1 MKHYKWMKAC
11 SGDSCADITTYW
23 AQPGLQWNATA
34 VLHTFPAWWRIN
46 FTSITSKVI
55 ASSGLDLNRDGR
67 SDRGGLVSVHRQHG
81 VILQHIQVDAV
92 PLAIIETRTCRTD
105 QTWALNWGKSM
116 ERRAEL
122 TWGNVDTRVLGLRQ
136 GHVDNDLALR
146 QSHLHPAVSQ
156 RGEHQQPAGV
166 PRPEGQTDR
175 QSVAVA
181 LTRQLQKRRRVE
193 KDGEG
198 VGFGTGKRQVA
209 LKWMGSEKDRDGVTQ
224 TNTWAPE
231 IKHFSFFKSTYW
243 HYFVCSTLNQDQ
255 WCKHQLEAEKRRRW
269 KLKLLGKFNG
279 NIYYTSVWVGFRWYV
294 D

>member
-1 MKHYKWMKAC
+1 
-11 SGDSCADITTYW
+11 
-23 AQPGLQWNATA
+23 
-34 VLHTFPAWWRIN
+34 
-46 FTSITSKVI
+46 
-55 ASSGLDLNRDGR
+55 
-67 SDRGGLVSVHRQHG
+67 
-81 VILQHIQVDAV
+81 
-92 PLAIIETRTCRTD
+92 
-105 QTWALNWGKSM
+105 M

-136 GHVDNDLALR
+136 GHIDNDLALR

-175 QSVAVA
+175 QSVTGT
-181 LTRQLQKRRRVE
+181 LTRQFQKRRRVE

-231 IKHFSFFKSTYW
+231 IKHLF
-243 HYFVCSTLNQDQ
+243 
-255 WCKHQLEAEKRRRW
+255 
-269 KLKLLGKFNG
+269 LKK
-279 NIYYTSVWVGFRWYV
+279 IYILALFCMFYTK
-294 D
+294 